1 MKKIFIALV
10 VIAVGCLGWFVWSS
24 RQNTD
29 TDDQTNNT
37 TFDKSQYSLD
47 EPSSLWVIAN
57 KQRPLQP
64 TSYAP
69 NDLVAPEVTLRLP
82 ASSEEMLLRT
92 AAANALEEL
101 FAAAKQDGLDL
112 MLASAYRSYSYQ
124 EGLYNT
130 YVKQQGQS
138 TADTQSARP
147 GYSEHQTGL
156 AADIEPASRE
166 CEVTTC
172 FADMPEGKW
181 LAEHAY
187 EYGFVIR
194 YPQGKA
200 DVTGYIY
207 EPWHLRYVG
216 KELAT
221 EVRQQDVPT
230 LEEFFDLP
238 AAPDYR

>member
-10 VIAVGCLGWFVWSS
+10 VIAVGCLGWLVFTS
-24 RQNTD
+24 RQ
-29 TDDQTNNT
+29 
-37 TFDKSQYSLD
+37 DKQAGSQSDANGFNKSERSLD

-64 TSYAP
+64 TSYVP
-69 NDLVAPEVTLRLP
+69 NDLVAPEVTRRLS
-82 ASSEEMLLRT
+82 AESEEMLLRT
-92 AAANALEEL
+92 AAANALEGL
-101 FAAAKQDGLDL
+101 FTAAKADGLDL

-130 YVKQQGQS
+130 YVKKQGQS
-138 TADTQSARP
+138 VADAQSARP

-166 CEVTTC
+166 CEIEAC
-172 FADMPEGKW
+172 FGDLPEGKW
-181 LAEHAY
+181 LAEHAH

-200 DVTGYIY
+200 GITGYIY

-221 EVRQQDVPT
+221 EVKNQDVAT
-230 LEEFFDLP
+230 LEEFFGLPP
-238 AAPDYR
+238 AADYR

>member
-10 VIAVGCLGWFVWSS
+10 VIAVGCLGWFVFTS
-24 RQNTD
+24 RQD
-29 TDDQTNNT
+29 KQTGSQSDANGFN
-37 TFDKSQYSLD
+37 KSERSLD

-64 TSYAP
+64 TSYVP
-69 NDLVAPEVTLRLP
+69 NDLVAPEVALRLS
-82 ASSEEMLLRT
+82 AESEEMLLRT

-101 FAAAKQDGLDL
+101 FAAAKADGLDM

-130 YVKQQGQS
+130 YVKKQGQS
-138 TADTQSARP
+138 VADTQSARP

-166 CEVTTC
+166 CEIEAC
-172 FADMPEGKW
+172 FGDLPEGKW
-181 LAEHAY
+181 LAEHAH

-200 DVTGYIY
+200 DITGYIY

-221 EVRQQDVPT
+221 EVKNQDVAT
-230 LEEFFDLP
+230 LEEFFGLPP
-238 AAPDYR
+238 AADYR